1 MCHPCYRNWEFI
13 PSCCVRRAFDRAS
26 WGGAANDLTLKLDSE
41 VAYIIH
47 THATITT
54 ASRNALSKGTIFQL
68 HGKISILFNLDLR
81 VRSIYATAFTVPL
94 IGSLGLWPEIARSLL
109 FHASHYDL
117 QQPASPPT
125 NRQTIKLVLQSGG
138 IKAQKLQGPLR
149 LKYY

>member
-1 MCHPCYRNWEFI
+1 LIELP
-13 PSCCVRRAFDRAS
+13 
-26 WGGAANDLTLKLDSE
+26 ANDLTLKLDLE

-54 ASRNALSKGTIFQL
+54 ASRNALSNGAIFQL
-68 HGKISILFNLDLR
+68 HGKISIRFNLDLR

-94 IGSLGLWPEIARSLL
+94 IGSLGLWPEIARSVL
-109 FHASHYDL
+109 FHASHYEL
-117 QQPASPPT
+117 QQPASPST

-138 IKAQKLQGPLR
+138 IKAQKLQGLLR